1 MKRQNIYKQIA
12 LSLLLLVGM
21 AGTAWGQEEENK
33 ETYNNVTIT
42 HKESGGIWYSK
53 TYENSHSRNESGT
66 TTDEWLKDTF
76 DEKGDTTLIAN
87 GSTITIQK
95 THEYRDTIYM
105 FTGETRELILP
116 DIMVPSSG
124 TTHLSLY
131 NYQRWY
137 DYTTDGTSKN
147 ISIVNEDNSRGGCG
161 YKFANGLV
169 GGTFLMDPQ
178 PTSYPYDNGIYRVN
192 FTMPSSPSSDGY
204 IIACDA
210 SNYTDVTKPT
220 STTDGTKMEEPTLS
234 QRAIFVILPAS
245 VIQGKLKTDAWF
257 QDDTIH
263 FPTKSVGKTDEQVA
277 LAMAARNYRTSK
289 NDDSG
294 LNCSITYPETGNK
307 DFLTLSDDSK
317 NISGNTRKISFT
329 YKDND
334 FQPTI
339 AH

>member
-12 LSLLLLVGM
+12 LSLLLVGM

-33 ETYNNVTIT
+33 KTYNNVTIT
-42 HKESGGIWYSK
+42 HKESGGIWYSE

-76 DEKGDTTLIAN
+76 DEKGDTTLTAN

-105 FTGETRELILP
+105 LAGETRELILP

-137 DYTTDGTSKN
+137 DYTTDGYSDHIKVVDT
-147 ISIVNEDNSRGGCG
+147 DNGRGGCG

-169 GGTFLMDPQ
+169 GGTFLMENISGNAFDQ
-178 PTSYPYDNGIYRVN
+178 GLYRVN
-192 FTMPSSPSSDGY
+192 FTMPSESVDNSY

-210 SNYTDVTKPT
+210 SNYTDIDK
-220 STTDGTKMEEPTLS
+220 SKMNYSENPSIEEPTLS

-257 QDDTIH
+257 QNDTIH

-277 LAMAARNYRTSK
+277 LTMAARNYRTSDS
-289 NDDSG
+289 DDSG

-307 DFLTLSDDSK
+307 DTAAYSRFHKCFSIHSE
-317 NISGNTRKISFT
+317 
-329 YKDND
+329 
-334 FQPTI
+334 P
-339 AH
+339 